1 MQTCAL
7 SLWVICHPMLQ
18 IRSFAKFSQYS
29 VLSLMWRLSESHL
42 CMVHPFS
49 FPCARVRLLLLA
61 GINVFAFIQYL
72 SPDMAVAAVQAS
84 PRMYGVDRLRVERK
98 EFSSTFAPR
107 ERLFVSGG
115 SPGSPYFGDSH
126 EQMSNLLQRIYNFG
140 ITQGAQTQA
149 MPPPVYAPYPYYQPY
164 DLSQY
169 GQYPA
174 SAASL
179 DNNTAAGVQ
188 THGNGY
194 PAQAMG
200 HFQYSQ
206 PPNSYLQYP
215 QQPAPRPYQWPP
227 ANGSADNDNAS
238 SSKGAY

>member
-1 MQTCAL
+1 
-7 SLWVICHPMLQ
+7 MLQ
-18 IRSFAKFSQYS
+18 IRSFAKFSQCS

-42 CMVHPFS
+42 CTVRLSSFS
-49 FPCARVRLLLLA
+49 CARVRLLSLA

-98 EFSSTFAPR
+98 EISSTFAPR

-174 SAASL
+174 SAAPL
-179 DNNTAAGVQ
+179 DNNTAAGVP

-206 PPNSYLQYP
+206 PPSSYLQYP

-227 ANGSADNDNAS
+227 ANGSAENDNAS